1 MFVSEFLPFQILVLV
16 MALPAL
22 VGVILLLAYLRSARG
37 GDDRLV
43 LLAALLTLKPIVATP
58 IWLFILNLS
67 AYPLP
72 SLPLAVLLSLLPGV
86 GLTAVIL
93 VLFRPMFME
102 PGRTPPRILLALDCV
117 RWLNSFFALVLSVGS
132 SNIGVAIYCILPM
145 AYFGM
150 VLPSIFALVAAVLV
164 IRARGR
170 VRAEE
175 SAVSLG

>member
-117 RWLNSFFALVLSVGS
+117 RW
-132 SNIGVAIYCILPM
+132 VAIYCILPM